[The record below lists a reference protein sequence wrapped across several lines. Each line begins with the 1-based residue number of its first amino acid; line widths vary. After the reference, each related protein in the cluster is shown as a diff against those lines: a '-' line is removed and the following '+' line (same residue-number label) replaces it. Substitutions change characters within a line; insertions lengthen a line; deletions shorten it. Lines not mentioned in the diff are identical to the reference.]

1 MELLESLEV
10 ECPGDEFGAK
20 ATKKVV
26 EDNLTDL
33 GLIRVFSRIKIF
45 VDTREPVF
53 IFAGILRSGAPPV
66 RLKEIAKIEI
76 GALGMNEVKI
86 TLDKEAYL
94 VKLLEKLIAKYSRK
108 KIEQPERTTFL
119 IKTEDIDREI
129 NFLREMVI
137 EEPIQEVRERLVDA
151 TALRIIVEAFRIR
164 RHEITDSHVLFVAS
178 EDTLKP
184 EWISLGKTI
193 LGELKSA
200 SGGETIARASHV

>member
-10 ECPGDEFGAK
+10 ECPEDETGAK

-53 IFAGILRSGAPPV
+53 IFAGILRSGVPPV
-66 RLKEIAKIEI
+66 RLKEIGKIEL

-86 TLDKEAYL
+86 TLDKEIHM
-94 VKLLEKLIAKYSRK
+94 VKLLEKLKARYGLGR
-108 KIEQPERTTFL
+108 IEQPERTTL
-119 IKTEDIDREI
+119 LVKVEDIDKEMD
-129 NFLREMVI
+129 FLKEMVI
-137 EEPIQEVRERLVDA
+137 EEPQQEVRERLVDA
-151 TALRIIVEAFRIR
+151 IALRIIVEAFRIR

-184 EWISLGKTI
+184 EWIRLGKTI
-193 LGELKSA
+193 LEELKSA
-200 SGGETIARASHV
+200 SGG